1 MVPALADVPPAL
13 ARIARPG
20 DLVITLGA
28 GSIAGV
34 AEQLVALLA
43 SGDGVAHRQEAQA

>member
-1 MVPALADVPPAL
+1 LVAA
-13 ARIARPG
+13 G

-34 AEQLVALLA
+34 PEQLMSALA
-43 SGDGVAHRQEAQA
+43 REGSA